1 MPCATLTVQS
11 APAPPPPSP
20 PPSPNIALRNA
31 WLSRDSIAQ
40 GESVVVYAEF
50 YNSGGAS
57 GTVTWSASVDGVS
70 NSKSLTVPANSVVT
84 DNLSLTPNKS
94 GTLTV
99 TASVVSGGTG
109 SKSLSLTVT
118 APVPTY
124 TVTWGAISGSGWETL
139 DAVPPTQTV
148 QAGGSASG
156 KIRWTA
162 TATGTETIQL
172 YYDGAYHTVGSVYVT
187 KGNVVEFTVGV
198 GNVQKNMNI
207 GVGVKKP

>member
-31 WLSRDSIAQ
+31 WLNKNSIAQ

-84 DNLSLTPNKS
+84 DNLSLIPNKS

-99 TASVVSGGTG
+99 TVSGAG
-109 SKSLSLTVT
+109 STRSLSLTVT
-118 APVPTY
+118 APAPTYY

-139 DAVPPTQTV
+139 DAIPGTQTV

-162 TATGTETIQL
+162 TVTGTETIQL

>member
-11 APAPPPPSP
+11 IPAPTPPPQ
-20 PPSPNIALRNA
+20 PNIALRNA
-31 WLSRDSIAQ
+31 WLNKDSIAQ

-70 NSKSLTVPANSVVT
+70 ASKNLYVPANSVVT

-99 TASVVSGGTG
+99 TVSGAGATRT
-109 SKSLSLTVT
+109 LTLTVT

-124 TVTWGAISGSGWETL
+124 TVKWGAYFASGWETL
-139 DAVPPTQTV
+139 DALPPTQTV

-162 TATGTETIQL
+162 TATGYEEVRL
-172 YYDGAYHTVGSVYVT
+172 YYDGAWHTVERRYVT
-187 KGNVVEFTVGV
+187 KGAVCETTVGV
-198 GNVQKNMNI
+198 GNVQKDMNVT
-207 GVGVKKP
+207 VGVKKP